1 MRRQLRVLHV
11 DHSTAKGGAEFALLR
26 MLEPAPPWQASL
38 FLPHSDTP
46 GLGVYEPLAG
56 SAEVGVRQ
64 VGPPQ
69 LSGASAGGA
78 AATVTFALRAL
89 GQSLAVRLS
98 PEFRAA
104 DVVHANTSR
113 SAVYA
118 AVASLLSRKKLVVHL
133 RDLVNAE
140 SLGGIGFRL
149 FTRVALRRAD
159 GVIANSRATLE
170 SALPYLRASVDRA
183 VIASAAG
190 ISVSEGP
197 AEHAAELTT
206 LGMVARLDPWKGQ
219 DLLVRAFADAFP
231 AGDVRLQLAGSA
243 AFGNE
248 FYEEELRTLVVEL
261 GIADR
266 VDFLGHVDDVA
277 GLISSWQ
284 VCLHTAMRPEP
295 LGQNVLQYL
304 ASGRATIAVNAGGP
318 AEWITPGENGLLFEM
333 GSREG
338 LADALRT
345 VAGDSALRAR
355 LGDAARQTPGLLS
368 DAGITAEH
376 AAFFARVAGAHTG
389 SDAGSGASTASSP
402 DSSRVPKICFVAAP
416 LTARSGVYRSSREI
430 VAEGRRQGHDWS
442 LLLGVA
448 ASASGSAPASD
459 ADEPWVSEIEVDP
472 AGLKGPLALRSLFA
486 AHPLVGGADLVVS
499 LIPQSDMAMAQTSKP
514 WVAYIRG
521 LPWPAAGE
529 SGTAKTLVWKTL
541 ERTALRRAAAVWV
554 TTDVLAADV
563 GLGSRAQLVPA
574 GIQPLPRVWN
584 GRGERRTA
592 VWAARYDQDKNP
604 ELFLTALAGTDL
616 QGVMYGSGRLRDQLV
631 ADAPA
636 NVSVDGWTTPD
647 ALWEGALAY
656 VGTSHREAFGR
667 SAVEAA
673 MSGIPLVLADTFG
686 AAPLLVTDPDLRAR
700 FVLPTSDAAAWTRAL
715 VDLAADEAL
724 RMRLSDHV
732 YGNAQRLT
740 MAASVGAIAA
750 AAARA
755 VRQ

>member
-1 MRRQLRVLHV
+1 M
-11 DHSTAKGGAEFALLR
+11 GGAEFALFR
-26 MLEPAPPWQASL
+26 MLQPSPPWEATL
-38 FLPHSDTP
+38 FVPTGA
-46 GLGVYEPLAG
+46 GLGLYAPLAT
-56 SAEVGVRQ
+56 SPSVCVRK

-69 LSGASAGGA
+69 LSGASTGSGIRS
-78 AATVTFALRAL
+78 TLTFALRAL
-89 GQSLAVRLS
+89 GQSLAIRLS

-104 DVVHANTSR
+104 DVVHTNTSR
-113 SAVYA
+113 AAVYS

-190 ISVSEGP
+190 ISVSTAPTE
-197 AEHAAELTT
+197 AEPELRRI
-206 LGMVARLDPWKGQ
+206 GMVARLDPWKGQ

-231 AGDVRLQLAGSA
+231 TGDVRLELAGSA

-248 FYEEELRTLVVEL
+248 FYEEELRALVVEL

-277 GLISSWQ
+277 GLIASWQ

-345 VAGDSALRAR
+345 VAGDADLRAR

-368 DAGITAEH
+368 DAGITTEH
-376 AAFFARVAGAHTG
+376 AQFFARVAGARSHP
-389 SDAGSGASTASSP
+389 AASTARP
-402 DSSRVPKICFVAAP
+402 DASGPRICFVAAP

-459 ADEPWVSEIEVDP
+459 ADEPWISEIEVNP
-472 AGLKGPLALRSLFA
+472 AGLKGPLELRALFA
-486 AHPLVGGADLVVS
+486 THPLVADSDLVVS

-529 SGTAKTLVWKTL
+529 SGTGKTLVWKTL

-574 GIQPLPRVWN
+574 GIQPLPRLWD

-604 ELFLTALAGTDL
+604 SLFLAALAGTDL
-616 QGVMYGSGRLRDQLV
+616 QGVMYGSGRLRDQL
-631 ADAPA
+631 AAEAPA

-686 AAPLLVTDPDLRAR
+686 AAPLLITDPDLRRR
-700 FVLPTSDAAAWTRAL
+700 FMLPTSDTAAWTRAL

-740 MAASVGAIAA
+740 MAASVAAIAG

-755 VRQ
+755 VRGPSGTQR